1 MSSLDCSFLKLIW
14 LNLKGIKLSLP
25 KKAINTLLNSFDGL
39 ASQKAL
45 ESAFFEKTC
54 VHLRGLVGSG
64 MSFRVASAFQK
75 NQQFLLLVL
84 DDPEQAAYC
93 LNDLERLL
101 SPNEVLYFPASYRQP
116 YAPETTDNANIL
128 LRAEVLK
135 KLSTSKKPRIVVT
148 YPQAVFEKL
157 ISHRTLKRIGLTL
170 KKDHVVPLS
179 HLNER
184 LFEMGFERVDF
195 VAEPG
200 EFAVRGGIIDVFS
213 FAYQHPYRIEFFDD
227 TLERLSSFQV
237 ENQRSIA
244 AYDTIEILPDT
255 SNLETT
261 DHRKTIL
268 EFFPSNSSFIFGNL
282 DKITRQL
289 KTFYN
294 KAKETYKSE
303 GIESQ
308 YPPETLYVSPEEWI
322 ADCKEKSLF
331 LLERS
336 DQMDVSRQ
344 ISFKQSPQ
352 PAFNKKFDLLIEYL
366 NKNNEKGYQNTLF
379 CSHEQQAK
387 RFHDIFQEQEETV
400 HYTTQVL
407 PIFEGFEDIEAQW
420 ACFSDHQ
427 IFERYHKFRLKSD
440 RTKKQALSLK
450 ELTQMEVGDYVT
462 HIDHGIGKFGGLQKI
477 EVEGNTQEAIKLI
490 YGERDILYLSI
501 HSLHKISKF
510 NGKDGAP
517 PKLYKLGSK
526 AWKALKQKTKK
537 RVKEIAFDLIQLYA
551 KRRQK
556 IGFAYPPDSYLQWEL
571 EASFLFED
579 TPDQSKTTAAI
590 KKDMESTQPMDRLV
604 CGDVGFG
611 KTELAIRAAFKAVDN
626 SKQVVVLVPT
636 TILAFQHF
644 KTFSARLKAL
654 PVRVDYLNRFRSTKD
669 KNQILSDLAEG
680 KIDILIGTHQLVN
693 KNVAFK
699 DLGLLIVDEEQKFGV
714 AVKEKIR
721 SLKANIDVLTLT
733 ATPIPRTLQ
742 FSLMAARDL
751 SVIATPPPNRYP
763 IESEVI
769 RFSELQ
775 IRDGILYELQRGGQV
790 YFIHNRVENINE
802 VAGLI
807 QRLVPDAR
815 VGIGHGQMEG
825 NKLEKTL
832 LGFMEGE
839 FDILIATT
847 IIENGLDVPNAN
859 TMFIHNAQNFGLSD
873 LHQMRGRVGRSN
885 KKAFCY
891 FLTPPLSAM
900 SSDAQK
906 RIKTIEQFSALGSG
920 IQIAMKDLEIRGAGD
935 LLGGEQSGF
944 INEIG
949 FETYQKILQ
958 EAIDELKENEFKTL
972 YQEEQNDTLRTYV
985 KEVQIDTDLEVFLP
999 DHYINIVKERLAL
1012 YQKLSTLKTQ
1022 DELNDFENQLID
1034 RFGPLPKEAQEL
1046 IESVR
1051 LKWIATQLGMER
1063 LLIKKNT
1070 CICYFIADQQSAFF
1084 QTQNFT
1090 HILNQVQQNQEQ
1102 MVLKEKNTPQGL
1114 KLLLRIHM
1122 ADSMQT
1128 VKEWLE
1134 KLLLPKAASNS

>member
-1 MSSLDCSFLKLIW
+1 MPKKTIQTLVNVFD
-14 LNLKGIKLSLP
+14 SLP
-25 KKAINTLLNSFDGL
+25 
-39 ASQKAL
+39 SQKAL
-45 ESAFFEKTC
+45 ESAFFEKSCTQ
-54 VHLRGLVGSG
+54 LRGLVGSG
-64 MSFRVASAFQK
+64 MSFRLAAAFQK
-75 NQQFLLLVL
+75 SQQFLLLVL
-84 DDPEQAAYC
+84 DDAEEAAYF
-93 LNDLERLL
+93 LNDFERLV
-101 SPNEVLYFPASYRQP
+101 SPEEVLYFPASYRQP
-116 YAPETTDNANIL
+116 YALETTDNANIL

-135 KLSTSKKPRIVVT
+135 KLSTSKKPRLVVT

-170 KKDHVVPLS
+170 KKDTTVSLS
-179 HLNER
+179 ELNER

-195 VAEPG
+195 VTEPG

-227 TLERLSSFQV
+227 TVERLSSFQV
-237 ENQRSIA
+237 KDQRSVA
-244 AYDTIEILPDT
+244 AYDTIEILPNT

-261 DHRKTIL
+261 DQRKTLL
-268 EFFPSNSSFIFGNL
+268 EFFPANSSFVFGSL
-282 DKITRQL
+282 DKITAKL
-289 KTFYN
+289 DTLYK
-294 KAKETYKSE
+294 KASTAYTASAGEA
-303 GIESQ
+303 Q
-308 YPPETLYVSPEEWI
+308 YPPQTLFVNPQEWLE
-322 ADCKEKSLF
+322 DCNEKSI
-331 LLERS
+331 LLVAS
-336 DQMDVSRQ
+336 STQLKINKQ
-344 ISFKQSPQ
+344 ISFLQSPQ
-352 PAFNKKFDLLIEYL
+352 PAFNKKFDLLIDYL
-366 NKNNEKGYQNTLF
+366 NTNHKKGFQNTLF

-387 RFHDIFQEQEETV
+387 RFHDIFQEQKETV
-400 HYTTQVL
+400 HYTTKVL
-407 PIFEGFEDIEAQW
+407 PLFQGFEDLEAKW
-420 ACFSDHQ
+420 ACFTDHQ
-427 IFERYHKFRLKSD
+427 IFERYHKFRLKSEA
-440 RTKKQALSLK
+440 TKNQALSLK

-510 NGKDGAP
+510 NGKDGAV

-537 RVKEIAFDLIQLYA
+537 RVKEIAFDLIKLYA

-556 IGFAYPPDSYLQWEL
+556 IGFAYAPDSYLQWEL

-579 TPDQSKTTAAI
+579 TPDQSKATAAI

-611 KTELAIRAAFKAVDN
+611 KTEVAIRAAFKAVDN

-636 TILAFQHF
+636 TLLAFQHY
-644 KTFSARLKAL
+644 KTFSSRLQSL
-654 PVRVDYLNRFRSTKD
+654 PVKVEYLNRFRSAKEKT
-669 KNQILSDLAEG
+669 QILSDLAEG
-680 KIDILIGTHQLVN
+680 KIDILIGTHQLVS
-693 KNVAFK
+693 KKVQFK

-769 RFSELQ
+769 RFNESQ

-790 YFIHNRVENINE
+790 YFIQNRVENIKE
-802 VAGLI
+802 IAGLI

-815 VGIGHGQMEG
+815 VAIGHGQMEG

-832 LGFMEGE
+832 LGFMEGAY
-839 FDILIATT
+839 DILIATT

-859 TMFIHNAQNFGLSD
+859 TMFINNAQHFGLSD

-906 RIKTIEQFSALGSG
+906 RIRTIEQFSALGSG

-958 EAIDELKENEFKTL
+958 EAIDELKENEFKSL
-972 YQEEQNDTLRTYV
+972 YQEEQSDRLKTYV
-985 KEVQIDTDLEVFLP
+985 KEVQIDTDLEVYLP

-1012 YQKLSTLKTQ
+1012 YQQLSTLKTEE
-1022 DELNDFENQLID
+1022 ELNDFENQLAD
-1034 RFGPLPKEAQEL
+1034 RFGPLPEEAKEL

-1063 LLIKKNT
+1063 LLIKKKV
-1070 CICYFIADQQSAFF
+1070 CICYFLADQQSDFF
-1084 QTQNFT
+1084 QTQEFT
-1090 HILNQVQQNQEQ
+1090 QILTQVQQNQNR
-1102 MVLKEKNTPQGL
+1102 MLLKEKNTAQGL
-1114 KLLLRIHM
+1114 KLLLRIDKVERM
-1122 ADSMQT
+1122 TTARTLLQ
-1128 VKEWLE
+1128 E
-1134 KLLLPKAASNS
+1134 LLPAIKVSSS

>member
-1 MSSLDCSFLKLIW
+1 MY
-14 LNLKGIKLSLP
+14 
-25 KKAINTLLNSFDGL
+25 
-39 ASQKAL
+39 
-45 ESAFFEKTC
+45 
-54 VHLRGLVGSG
+54 LRGCVGSG
-64 MSFRVASAFQK
+64 ISFRLAAAFRTTQR
-75 NQQFLLLVL
+75 FLLLVL
-84 DDPEQAAYC
+84 EDAEQAAYI

-101 SPNEVLYFPASYRQP
+101 SPEEVLYLPASYRQP
-116 YAPETTDNANIL
+116 YALETTDNANIL

-135 KLSTSKKPRIVVT
+135 KISSSKKPRLVVT

-157 ISHRTLKRIGLTL
+157 ISQHTLKRIGIVL
-170 KKDHVVPLS
+170 KKEATVKLS
-179 HLNER
+179 KLNEQ

-195 VAEPG
+195 VTEPG

-227 TLERLSSFQV
+227 TLERLSSFEV
-237 ENQRSIA
+237 SSQRSITT
-244 AYDTIEILPDT
+244 YEHLEILPNT
-255 SNLETT
+255 STVQTT

-268 EFFPSNSSFIFGNL
+268 DFFPEKSAFVFGNL
-282 DKITRQL
+282 DKITAQL
-289 KTFYN
+289 DRLYE
-294 KAKETYKSE
+294 KANATYSAKKVE
-303 GIESQ
+303 AQ
-308 YPPETLYVSPEEWI
+308 YPPETLFVNGQEWLQNCE
-322 ADCKEKSLF
+322 AKSIL

-336 DQMDVSRQ
+336 DQLAVNQQ
-344 ISFKQSPQ
+344 ISIKQSPQ
-352 PAFNKKFDLLIEYL
+352 PSFNKNFKLLIDYL
-366 NKNNEKGYQNTLF
+366 DKNHKKGYKNTLF

-400 HYTTQVL
+400 HYTTEVL
-407 PIFEGFEDIEAQW
+407 PLFQGFEDLEVQW
-420 ACFSDHQ
+420 ACFTDHQ
-427 IFERYHKFRLKSD
+427 IFERYHKFRLKSEN
-440 RTKKQALSLK
+440 TKKQALSLK

-462 HIDHGIGKFGGLQKI
+462 HIDHGIGQFGGLQKI
-477 EVEGNTQEAIKLI
+477 EVEGHPQEAIKLI

-501 HSLHKISKF
+501 HALHKISKY
-510 NGKDGAP
+510 NGKEGAV

-537 RVKEIAFDLIQLYA
+537 KVKEIAFDLIQLYA
-551 KRRQK
+551 KRREK
-556 IGFAYPPDSYLQWEL
+556 IGFSCAPDSYLQWEL

-579 TPDQSKTTAAI
+579 TPDQSKATAAI
-590 KKDMESTQPMDRLV
+590 KKDMESKRPMDRLV

-611 KTELAIRAAFKAVDN
+611 KTEVAIRAAFKAVDN
-626 SKQVVVLVPT
+626 SKQVIVLVPT

-644 KTFSARLKAL
+644 KTFSSRLKDL
-654 PVRVDYLNRFRSTKD
+654 PVRVDYLNRFRSAKD
-669 KNQILSDLAEG
+669 KTQILKDLAEG

-693 KNVAFK
+693 KNVVFK

-769 RFSELQ
+769 RFNEAQ

-790 YFIHNRVENINE
+790 YFIHNRVENIKE
-802 VAGLI
+802 IAGMI

-815 VGIGHGQMEG
+815 IGIGHGQLQG
-825 NKLEKTL
+825 TQLEKTL
-832 LGFMEGE
+832 LGFMEGVY
-839 FDILIATT
+839 DILIATT

-859 TMFIHNAQNFGLSD
+859 TLFIHNAQNFGLSD

-891 FLTPPLSAM
+891 FLTPPLSAL

-906 RIKTIEQFSALGSG
+906 RIRTIEQFSALGSG

-958 EAIDELKENEFKTL
+958 EAIEELKENEFKSL
-972 YQEEQNDTLRTYV
+972 YEEQQTEGLKAYV
-985 KEVQIDTDLEVFLP
+985 KEVQIDTDLEAYLP
-999 DHYINIVKERLAL
+999 DDYLSIVKERLAL
-1012 YQKLSTLKTQ
+1012 YQTLSQIKTAEELK
-1022 DELNDFENQLID
+1022 DFEAQLID
-1034 RFGPLPKEAQEL
+1034 RFGPLPEQANEL

-1051 LKWIATQLGMER
+1051 LKWVAVQLGIER
-1063 LLIKKNT
+1063 LVLKKK
-1070 CICYFIADQQSAFF
+1070 IGLCYFLADQQSEFF
-1084 QTQNFT
+1084 QSPQFS
-1090 HILNQVQQNQEQ
+1090 HLLEQVQKQSNQ
-1102 MVLKEKNTPQGL
+1102 LAIKEKARAQGP
-1114 KLLLRIHM
+1114 KLLLRIHSVH
-1122 ADSMQT
+1122 SM
-1128 VKEWLE
+1128 KEAKERLE
-1134 KLLLPKAASNS
+1134 KLQFPKVTLNS

>member
-1 MSSLDCSFLKLIW
+1 MISKKISKKSFNNYFEPSIFA
-14 LNLKGIKLSLP
+14 
-25 KKAINTLLNSFDGL
+25 KKKIYTQLEVFDGL
-39 ASQKAL
+39 PSQKAL
-45 ESAFFEKTC
+45 EAAFFENGC
-54 VHLRGLVGSG
+54 IHLRGCVGSG
-64 MSFRVASAFQK
+64 ISFRLAAAFRTTQR
-75 NQQFLLLVL
+75 FLLLVL
-84 DDPEQAAYC
+84 EDAEQAAYI

-101 SPNEVLYFPASYRQP
+101 SPEEVLYLPASYRQP
-116 YAPETTDNANIL
+116 YALETTDNANIL

-135 KLSTSKKPRIVVT
+135 KISSSKKPRLVVT

-157 ISHRTLKRIGLTL
+157 ISQHTLKRIGIVL
-170 KKDHVVPLS
+170 KKEATVKLS
-179 HLNER
+179 KLNEQ

-195 VAEPG
+195 VTEPG

-227 TLERLSSFQV
+227 TLERLSSFEV
-237 ENQRSIA
+237 SSQRSITT
-244 AYDTIEILPDT
+244 YEHLEILPNT
-255 SNLETT
+255 STVQTT

-268 EFFPSNSSFIFGNL
+268 DFFPEKSAFVFGNL
-282 DKITRQL
+282 DKITAQL
-289 KTFYN
+289 DRLYE
-294 KAKETYKSE
+294 KANATYSAKKVE
-303 GIESQ
+303 AQ
-308 YPPETLYVSPEEWI
+308 YPPETLFVNGEEWLQNCE
-322 ADCKEKSLF
+322 AKSIL

-336 DQMDVSRQ
+336 DQLAVNQQ
-344 ISFKQSPQ
+344 ISIKQSPQ
-352 PAFNKKFDLLIEYL
+352 PSFNKNFKLLIDYL
-366 NKNNEKGYQNTLF
+366 DKNHKKGYRNTLF
-379 CSHEQQAK
+379 CSHEQQVK

-400 HYTTQVL
+400 HYTTEVL
-407 PIFEGFEDIEAQW
+407 SLFQGFEDLEVQW
-420 ACFSDHQ
+420 ACFTDHQ
-427 IFERYHKFRLKSD
+427 IFERYHKFRLKSEN
-440 RTKKQALSLK
+440 TKKQALSLK

-462 HIDHGIGKFGGLQKI
+462 HIDHGIGQFGGLQKI
-477 EVEGNTQEAIKLI
+477 ELEGHPQEAIKLI

-501 HSLHKISKF
+501 HALHKISKY
-510 NGKDGAP
+510 NGKEGAV

-537 RVKEIAFDLIQLYA
+537 KVKEIAFDLIQLYA
-551 KRRQK
+551 KRREK
-556 IGFAYPPDSYLQWEL
+556 IGFSCAPDSYLQWEL

-579 TPDQSKTTAAI
+579 TPDQSKATAAI
-590 KKDMESTQPMDRLV
+590 KKDMESKRPMDRLV

-611 KTELAIRAAFKAVDN
+611 KTEVAIRAAFKAVDN
-626 SKQVVVLVPT
+626 SKQVIVLVPT

-644 KTFSARLKAL
+644 KTFSSRLKDL
-654 PVRVDYLNRFRSTKD
+654 PVRVDYLNRFRSAKD
-669 KNQILSDLAEG
+669 KTQILNDLAEG

-693 KNVAFK
+693 KNVVFK

-769 RFSELQ
+769 RFNEAQ

-790 YFIHNRVENINE
+790 YFIHNRVENIKE
-802 VAGLI
+802 IAGMI

-815 VGIGHGQMEG
+815 IGIGHGQLQG
-825 NKLEKTL
+825 TQLEKTL
-832 LGFMEGE
+832 LGFMEGVY
-839 FDILIATT
+839 DILIATT

-859 TMFIHNAQNFGLSD
+859 TLFIHNAQNFGLSD

-891 FLTPPLSAM
+891 FLTPTLSAL

-906 RIKTIEQFSALGSG
+906 RIRTIEQFSALGSG

-958 EAIDELKENEFKTL
+958 EAIEELKEKEFKSL
-972 YQEEQNDTLRTYV
+972 YEEQQTEGLKAYV
-985 KEVQIDTDLEVFLP
+985 KEVQIDTDLEAYLP
-999 DHYINIVKERLAL
+999 DDYLSIVKERLAL
-1012 YQKLSTLKTQ
+1012 YQTLSQIKTVEELK
-1022 DELNDFENQLID
+1022 DFEAQLID
-1034 RFGPLPKEAQEL
+1034 RFGPLPEQANEL

-1051 LKWIATQLGMER
+1051 LKWVAVQLGIER
-1063 LLIKKNT
+1063 LVLRKK
-1070 CICYFIADQQSAFF
+1070 IGLCYFLADQQSEFF
-1084 QTQNFT
+1084 QSPQFS
-1090 HILNQVQQNQEQ
+1090 HLLEQAQKQSNQ
-1102 MVLKEKNTPQGL
+1102 LAIKEKATTQGP
-1114 KLLLRIHM
+1114 KLLLRIHSVH
-1122 ADSMQT
+1122 SM
-1128 VKEWLE
+1128 KEAKERLE
-1134 KLLLPKAASNS
+1134 KLQLPKVTLNS

>member
-1 MSSLDCSFLKLIW
+1 LISKKISKKSFNNYFEPSIFA
-14 LNLKGIKLSLP
+14 
-25 KKAINTLLNSFDGL
+25 KKKIYTQLEVFDGL
-39 ASQKAL
+39 PSQKAL
-45 ESAFFEKTC
+45 EAAFFEKGC
-54 VHLRGLVGSG
+54 IHLRGCVGSG
-64 MSFRVASAFQK
+64 ISFRLAAAFHTTQR
-75 NQQFLLLVL
+75 FLLLVL
-84 DDPEQAAYC
+84 EDAEQAAYI

-101 SPNEVLYFPASYRQP
+101 SPEEVLYLPASYRQP
-116 YAPETTDNANIL
+116 YALETTDNANIL

-135 KLSTSKKPRIVVT
+135 KISSSKKPRLVVT

-157 ISHRTLKRIGLTL
+157 ISQHTLKRIGIVL
-170 KKDHVVPLS
+170 KKEATVKLS
-179 HLNER
+179 KLNEQ

-195 VAEPG
+195 VTEPG

-227 TLERLSSFQV
+227 TLERLSSFEV
-237 ENQRSIA
+237 SSQRSITT
-244 AYDTIEILPDT
+244 YEHLEILPNT
-255 SNLETT
+255 STVQTT

-268 EFFPSNSSFIFGNL
+268 DFFPEKSAFVFGNL
-282 DKITRQL
+282 DKITAQL
-289 KTFYN
+289 DRLYE
-294 KAKETYKSE
+294 KANATYSAKKVE
-303 GIESQ
+303 AQ
-308 YPPETLYVSPEEWI
+308 YPPETLFVNGEEWLQNCE
-322 ADCKEKSLF
+322 AKSIL

-336 DQMDVSRQ
+336 DQLAMNQQ
-344 ISFKQSPQ
+344 ISIKQSPQ
-352 PAFNKKFDLLIEYL
+352 PSFNKNFKLLIDYL
-366 NKNNEKGYQNTLF
+366 DKNHKKGYRNTLF

-400 HYTTQVL
+400 HYTTEVL
-407 PIFEGFEDIEAQW
+407 SLFQGFEDLEVQW
-420 ACFSDHQ
+420 ACFTDHQ
-427 IFERYHKFRLKSD
+427 IFERYHKFRLKSEN
-440 RTKKQALSLK
+440 TKKQALSLK

-462 HIDHGIGKFGGLQKI
+462 HIDHGIGQFGGLQKI
-477 EVEGNTQEAIKLI
+477 ELEGHPQEAIKLI

-501 HSLHKISKF
+501 HALHKISKY
-510 NGKDGAP
+510 NGKEGAV

-537 RVKEIAFDLIQLYA
+537 KVKEIAFDLIQLYA
-551 KRRQK
+551 KRREK
-556 IGFAYPPDSYLQWEL
+556 IGFSCAPDSYLQWEL

-579 TPDQSKTTAAI
+579 TPDQSKATAAI
-590 KKDMESTQPMDRLV
+590 KKDMESKRPMDRLV

-611 KTELAIRAAFKAVDN
+611 KTEVAIRAAFKAVDN
-626 SKQVVVLVPT
+626 SKQVIVLVPT

-644 KTFSARLKAL
+644 KTFSSRLKDL
-654 PVRVDYLNRFRSTKD
+654 PVRVDYLNRFRSAKD
-669 KNQILSDLAEG
+669 KTQILKDLAEG

-693 KNVAFK
+693 KNVVFK

-769 RFSELQ
+769 RFNEAQ

-790 YFIHNRVENINE
+790 YFIHNRVENIKE
-802 VAGLI
+802 IAGMI

-815 VGIGHGQMEG
+815 IGIGHGQLQG
-825 NKLEKTL
+825 TQLEKTL
-832 LGFMEGE
+832 LGFMEGVY
-839 FDILIATT
+839 DILIATT

-859 TMFIHNAQNFGLSD
+859 TLFIHNAQNFGLSD

-891 FLTPPLSAM
+891 FLTPTLSAL

-906 RIKTIEQFSALGSG
+906 RIRTIEQFSALGSG

-958 EAIDELKENEFKTL
+958 EAIEELKEKEFKSL
-972 YQEEQNDTLRTYV
+972 YEEQQTEGLKAYV
-985 KEVQIDTDLEVFLP
+985 KEVQIDTDLEAYLP
-999 DHYINIVKERLAL
+999 DDYLSIVKERLAL
-1012 YQKLSTLKTQ
+1012 YQTLSQIKTVEELK
-1022 DELNDFENQLID
+1022 DFEAQLID
-1034 RFGPLPKEAQEL
+1034 RFGPLPEQANEL

-1051 LKWIATQLGMER
+1051 LKWVAVQLGIER
-1063 LLIKKNT
+1063 LVLRKK
-1070 CICYFIADQQSAFF
+1070 IGLCYFLADQQSEFF
-1084 QTQNFT
+1084 QSPQFS
-1090 HILNQVQQNQEQ
+1090 HLLEQAQKQSNQ
-1102 MVLKEKNTPQGL
+1102 LAIKEKATTQGP
-1114 KLLLRIHM
+1114 KLLLRIHSVH
-1122 ADSMQT
+1122 SM
-1128 VKEWLE
+1128 KEAKERLE
-1134 KLLLPKAASNS
+1134 KLQLPKVTLNS

>member
-1 MSSLDCSFLKLIW
+1 MLSKKISEKSFNNYFEPSIFA
-14 LNLKGIKLSLP
+14 
-25 KKAINTLLNSFDGL
+25 KKKIYTQLEVFDGL
-39 ASQKAL
+39 PSQKAL
-45 ESAFFEKTC
+45 EAAFFEKGC
-54 VHLRGLVGSG
+54 IHLRGCVGSG
-64 MSFRVASAFQK
+64 ISFRLAAAFRTTQC
-75 NQQFLLLVL
+75 FLLLVL
-84 DDPEQAAYC
+84 EDAEQAAYI

-101 SPNEVLYFPASYRQP
+101 SPEEVLYLPASYRQP
-116 YAPETTDNANIL
+116 YALETTDNANIL

-135 KLSTSKKPRIVVT
+135 KISTSKKPRLVVT

-157 ISHRTLKRIGLTL
+157 ISQRTLKRIGLVL
-170 KKDHVVPLS
+170 KKEATVKLS
-179 HLNER
+179 KLNEQ

-195 VAEPG
+195 VTEPG

-227 TLERLSSFQV
+227 TLERLSSFEV
-237 ENQRSIA
+237 SSQRSITT
-244 AYDTIEILPDT
+244 YEHLEILPNT
-255 SNLETT
+255 STIQTT

-268 EFFPSNSSFIFGNL
+268 DFFPEKSAFVFGNL
-282 DKITRQL
+282 DKITAQL
-289 KTFYN
+289 DRLYE
-294 KAKETYKSE
+294 KANATYSAKKVE
-303 GIESQ
+303 AQ
-308 YPPETLYVSPEEWI
+308 YPPETLFVSGQEWLQN
-322 ADCKEKSLF
+322 CEEKSIL

-336 DQMDVSRQ
+336 DQLAVNQQ
-344 ISFKQSPQ
+344 ISIKQSPQ
-352 PAFNKKFDLLIEYL
+352 PSFNKNFKLLIDYL
-366 NKNNEKGYQNTLF
+366 DKNHKKGYKNTLF

-387 RFHDIFQEQEETV
+387 RFHDIFQEQKETV
-400 HYTTQVL
+400 HYTTEVL
-407 PIFEGFEDIEAQW
+407 PLFQGFEDLEVKW
-420 ACFSDHQ
+420 ACFTDHQ
-427 IFERYHKFRLKSD
+427 IFERYHKFRLKSEN
-440 RTKKQALSLK
+440 TKKQALSLK

-462 HIDHGIGKFGGLQKI
+462 HIDHGIGQFGGLQKI
-477 EVEGNTQEAIKLI
+477 EVEGHPQEAIKLI

-501 HSLHKISKF
+501 HALHKISKY
-510 NGKDGAP
+510 NGKEGAV

-537 RVKEIAFDLIQLYA
+537 KVKEIAFDLIQLYA
-551 KRRQK
+551 KRREK
-556 IGFAYPPDSYLQWEL
+556 IGFSCAPDSYLQWEL

-579 TPDQSKTTAAI
+579 TPDQSKATAAI
-590 KKDMESTQPMDRLV
+590 KKDMESKRPMDRLV

-611 KTELAIRAAFKAVDN
+611 KTEVAIRAAFKSVDN
-626 SKQVVVLVPT
+626 SKQVIVLVPT

-644 KTFSARLKAL
+644 KTFSSRLKAL
-654 PVRVDYLNRFRSTKD
+654 PVRVDYLNRFRSAKD
-669 KNQILSDLAEG
+669 KTQILKDLAEG

-693 KNVAFK
+693 KNVVFK

-769 RFSELQ
+769 RFNEAQ

-790 YFIHNRVENINE
+790 YFIHNRVENIKE
-802 VAGLI
+802 IAGMI

-815 VGIGHGQMEG
+815 IGIGHGQLQG
-825 NKLEKTL
+825 TQLEKTL
-832 LGFMEGE
+832 LGFMEGVY
-839 FDILIATT
+839 DILIATT

-859 TMFIHNAQNFGLSD
+859 TLFIHNAQNFGLSD

-891 FLTPPLSAM
+891 FLTPPLSAL

-906 RIKTIEQFSALGSG
+906 RIRTIEQFSALGSG

-958 EAIDELKENEFKTL
+958 EAIEELKENEFKSL
-972 YQEEQNDTLRTYV
+972 YEEQQTEGLKAYV
-985 KEVQIDTDLEVFLP
+985 KEVQIDTDLEAYLP
-999 DHYINIVKERLAL
+999 DDYLSIVKERLAL
-1012 YQKLSTLKTQ
+1012 YQTLSQIKTAEELK
-1022 DELNDFENQLID
+1022 DFEAQLID
-1034 RFGPLPKEAQEL
+1034 RFGPLPEQANEL

-1051 LKWIATQLGMER
+1051 LKWVAVQLGIER
-1063 LLIKKNT
+1063 LVLKKK
-1070 CICYFIADQQSAFF
+1070 IGLCYFLADQQSEFF
-1084 QTQNFT
+1084 QSPQFS
-1090 HILNQVQQNQEQ
+1090 HLLEQVQKHSNQ
-1102 MVLKEKNTPQGL
+1102 LAIKEKGGAQGP
-1114 KLLLRIHM
+1114 KLLLRIHS
-1122 ADSMQT
+1122 AHSM
-1128 VKEWLE
+1128 KEAKERLE
-1134 KLLLPKAASNS
+1134 KLQFPKVTLNS

>member
-1 MSSLDCSFLKLIW
+1 MLSKKISEKSFNNYFEPSIFA
-14 LNLKGIKLSLP
+14 
-25 KKAINTLLNSFDGL
+25 KKKIYTQLEVFDGL
-39 ASQKAL
+39 PSQKAL
-45 ESAFFEKTC
+45 EAAFFEKGC
-54 VHLRGLVGSG
+54 IHLRGCVGSG
-64 MSFRVASAFQK
+64 ISFRLAAAFRTTQR
-75 NQQFLLLVL
+75 FLLLVL
-84 DDPEQAAYC
+84 EDAEQAAYI

-101 SPNEVLYFPASYRQP
+101 SPEEVLYLPASYRQP
-116 YAPETTDNANIL
+116 YALETTDNANIL

-135 KLSTSKKPRIVVT
+135 KISSSKKPRLVVT

-157 ISHRTLKRIGLTL
+157 ISQHTLKRIGIVL
-170 KKDHVVPLS
+170 KKEATVKLS
-179 HLNER
+179 KLNEQ

-195 VAEPG
+195 VTEPG

-227 TLERLSSFQV
+227 TLERLSSFEV
-237 ENQRSIA
+237 SSQRSITT
-244 AYDTIEILPDT
+244 YEHLEILPNT
-255 SNLETT
+255 STVQTT

-268 EFFPSNSSFIFGNL
+268 DFFPEKSAFVFGNL
-282 DKITRQL
+282 DKITAQL
-289 KTFYN
+289 DRLYE
-294 KAKETYKSE
+294 KANATYSAKKVE
-303 GIESQ
+303 AQ
-308 YPPETLYVSPEEWI
+308 YPPETLFVNGEEWLQNCE
-322 ADCKEKSLF
+322 AKSIL

-336 DQMDVSRQ
+336 DQLAVNQQ
-344 ISFKQSPQ
+344 ISIKQSPQ
-352 PAFNKKFDLLIEYL
+352 PSFNKNFKLLIDYL
-366 NKNNEKGYQNTLF
+366 DKNHKKGYKNTLF

-400 HYTTQVL
+400 HYTTEVL
-407 PIFEGFEDIEAQW
+407 PLFQGFEDLEVQW
-420 ACFSDHQ
+420 ACFTDHQ
-427 IFERYHKFRLKSD
+427 IFERYHKFRLKSEN
-440 RTKKQALSLK
+440 TKKQALSLK

-462 HIDHGIGKFGGLQKI
+462 HIDHGIGQFGGLQKI
-477 EVEGNTQEAIKLI
+477 EVEGHPQEAIKLI

-501 HSLHKISKF
+501 HALHKISKY
-510 NGKDGAP
+510 NGKEGAV

-537 RVKEIAFDLIQLYA
+537 KVKEIAFDLIQLYA
-551 KRRQK
+551 KRREK
-556 IGFAYPPDSYLQWEL
+556 IGFSCAPDSYLQWEL

-579 TPDQSKTTAAI
+579 TPDQSKATAAI
-590 KKDMESTQPMDRLV
+590 KKDMESKRPMDRLV

-611 KTELAIRAAFKAVDN
+611 KTEVAIRAAFKAVDN
-626 SKQVVVLVPT
+626 SKQVIVLVPT

-644 KTFSARLKAL
+644 KTFSSRLKDL
-654 PVRVDYLNRFRSTKD
+654 PVRVDYLNRFRSAKD
-669 KNQILSDLAEG
+669 KTQILKDLAEG

-693 KNVAFK
+693 KNVVFK

-769 RFSELQ
+769 RFNEAQ

-790 YFIHNRVENINE
+790 YFIHNRVENIKE
-802 VAGLI
+802 IAGMI

-815 VGIGHGQMEG
+815 IGIGHGQLQG
-825 NKLEKTL
+825 TQLEKTL
-832 LGFMEGE
+832 LGFMEGVY
-839 FDILIATT
+839 DILIATT

-859 TMFIHNAQNFGLSD
+859 TLFIHNAQNFGLSD

-891 FLTPPLSAM
+891 FLTPPLSAL

-906 RIKTIEQFSALGSG
+906 RIRTIEQFSALGSG

-958 EAIDELKENEFKTL
+958 EAIEELKENEFKSL
-972 YQEEQNDTLRTYV
+972 YEEQQTEGLKAYV
-985 KEVQIDTDLEVFLP
+985 KEVQIDTDLEAYLP
-999 DHYINIVKERLAL
+999 DDYLSIVKERLAL
-1012 YQKLSTLKTQ
+1012 YQTLSQIKTAEELK
-1022 DELNDFENQLID
+1022 DFEVQLID
-1034 RFGPLPKEAQEL
+1034 RFGPLPEQAIEL

-1051 LKWIATQLGMER
+1051 LKWVAVQLGMER
-1063 LLIKKNT
+1063 LVLKKK
-1070 CICYFIADQQSAFF
+1070 IGLCYFLGDQQSEFF
-1084 QTQNFT
+1084 QSPQFS
-1090 HILNQVQQNQEQ
+1090 HLLEQVQKQSNQ
-1102 MVLKEKNTPQGL
+1102 LAIKEKATAQGP
-1114 KLLLRIHM
+1114 KLLLRIKSVH
-1122 ADSMQT
+1122 SM
-1128 VKEWLE
+1128 KEAKERLE
-1134 KLLLPKAASNS
+1134 KLQSPKATLNS

>member
-1 MSSLDCSFLKLIW
+1 LISKKISKKSFNNYFEPSIFA
-14 LNLKGIKLSLP
+14 
-25 KKAINTLLNSFDGL
+25 KKKIYTQLEVFDGL
-39 ASQKAL
+39 PSQKAL
-45 ESAFFEKTC
+45 EAAFFEKGC
-54 VHLRGLVGSG
+54 IHLRGCVGSG
-64 MSFRVASAFQK
+64 ISFRLAAAFHTTQR
-75 NQQFLLLVL
+75 FLLLVL
-84 DDPEQAAYC
+84 EDAEQAAYI

-101 SPNEVLYFPASYRQP
+101 SPEEVLYLPASYRQP
-116 YAPETTDNANIL
+116 YALETTDNANIL

-135 KLSTSKKPRIVVT
+135 KISSSKKPRLVVT

-157 ISHRTLKRIGLTL
+157 ISQHTLKRIGIVL
-170 KKDHVVPLS
+170 KKEATVKLS
-179 HLNER
+179 KLNEQ

-195 VAEPG
+195 VTEPG

-227 TLERLSSFQV
+227 TLERLSSFEV
-237 ENQRSIA
+237 SSQRSITT
-244 AYDTIEILPDT
+244 YEHLEILPNT
-255 SNLETT
+255 STVQTT

-268 EFFPSNSSFIFGNL
+268 DFFPEKSAFVFGNL
-282 DKITRQL
+282 DKITAQL
-289 KTFYN
+289 DRLYE
-294 KAKETYKSE
+294 KANATYSAKKVE
-303 GIESQ
+303 AQ
-308 YPPETLYVSPEEWI
+308 YPPETLFVNGEEWLQNCE
-322 ADCKEKSLF
+322 AKSIL

-336 DQMDVSRQ
+336 DQLAVNQQ
-344 ISFKQSPQ
+344 ISIKQSPQ
-352 PAFNKKFDLLIEYL
+352 PSFNKNFKLLIDYL
-366 NKNNEKGYQNTLF
+366 DKNHKKGYRNTLF

-400 HYTTQVL
+400 HYTTEVL
-407 PIFEGFEDIEAQW
+407 SLFQGFEDLEVQW
-420 ACFSDHQ
+420 ACFTDHQ
-427 IFERYHKFRLKSD
+427 IFERYHKFRLKSEN
-440 RTKKQALSLK
+440 TKKQALSLK

-462 HIDHGIGKFGGLQKI
+462 HIDHGIGQFGGLQKI
-477 EVEGNTQEAIKLI
+477 ELEGHPQEAIKLI

-501 HSLHKISKF
+501 HALHKISKY
-510 NGKDGAP
+510 NGKEGAV

-537 RVKEIAFDLIQLYA
+537 KVKEIAFDLIQLYA
-551 KRRQK
+551 KRREK
-556 IGFAYPPDSYLQWEL
+556 IGFSCAPDSYLQWEL

-579 TPDQSKTTAAI
+579 TPDQSKATAAI
-590 KKDMESTQPMDRLV
+590 KKDMESKRPMDRLV

-611 KTELAIRAAFKAVDN
+611 KTEVAIRAAFKAVDN
-626 SKQVVVLVPT
+626 SKQVIVLVPT

-644 KTFSARLKAL
+644 KTFSSRLKDL
-654 PVRVDYLNRFRSTKD
+654 PVRVDYLNRFRSAKD
-669 KNQILSDLAEG
+669 KTQILKDLAEG

-693 KNVAFK
+693 KNVVFK

-769 RFSELQ
+769 RFNEAQ

-790 YFIHNRVENINE
+790 YFIHNRVENIKE
-802 VAGLI
+802 IAGMI

-815 VGIGHGQMEG
+815 IGIGHGQLQG
-825 NKLEKTL
+825 TQLEKTL
-832 LGFMEGE
+832 LGFMEGVY
-839 FDILIATT
+839 DILIATT

-859 TMFIHNAQNFGLSD
+859 TLFIHNAQNFGLSD

-891 FLTPPLSAM
+891 FLTPTLSAL

-906 RIKTIEQFSALGSG
+906 RIRTIEQFSALGSG

-958 EAIDELKENEFKTL
+958 EAIEELKEKEFKSL
-972 YQEEQNDTLRTYV
+972 YEEQQTEGLKAYV
-985 KEVQIDTDLEVFLP
+985 KEVQIDTDLEAYLP
-999 DHYINIVKERLAL
+999 DDYLSIVKERLAL
-1012 YQKLSTLKTQ
+1012 YQTLSQIKTVEELK
-1022 DELNDFENQLID
+1022 DFEAQLID
-1034 RFGPLPKEAQEL
+1034 RFGPLPEQANEL

-1051 LKWIATQLGMER
+1051 LKWVAVQLGIER
-1063 LLIKKNT
+1063 LVLRKK
-1070 CICYFIADQQSAFF
+1070 IGLCYFLADQQSEFF
-1084 QTQNFT
+1084 QSPQFS
-1090 HILNQVQQNQEQ
+1090 HLLEQAQKQSNQ
-1102 MVLKEKNTPQGL
+1102 LAIKEKATTQGP
-1114 KLLLRIHM
+1114 KLLLRIHSVH
-1122 ADSMQT
+1122 SM
-1128 VKEWLE
+1128 KEAKERLE
-1134 KLLLPKAASNS
+1134 KLQLPKVTLNS